1 MTLVFNSTVQN
12 LMVKRETL
20 EIGSLLANVL
30 VVMKETPMM
39 TMRQCSEALGKET
52 VF

>member
-39 TMRQCSEALGKET
+39 TMR
-52 VF
+52 